1 MIFLARKMSN
11 PNAFKALQEL
21 KMEMAQEL
29 GIDNSETS
37 LEKNR
42 KHTVTGIATKNL
54 VAMGQKKL
62 IDKE

>member
-1 MIFLARKMSN
+1 MARKMSN

>member
-1 MIFLARKMSN
+1 
-11 PNAFKALQEL
+11 
-21 KMEMAQEL
+21 MEMAQEL

>member
-1 MIFLARKMSN
+1 MSN